1 MSNGTPL
8 IRKLV
13 IVGVGLIGGSL
24 ALALRR
30 AGAVSEIIGVG
41 RSKVNLNKAIEA
53 GAIDRVSSDLIDVA
67 QDADMIVLATPVNT
81 INLYLHELS
90 ARPPRDV
97 IITDVGSV
105 KRDIMLTARQCLNEQ
120 YRNFV
125 PGHPVAGRE
134 RPGIDAASP
143 GLFENHSVVLTPDEG
158 TDSRAIELVRK
169 MWLVTGASIILM
181 DQQEHDAV
189 LSLTSHLP
197 HVLAYAMMN
206 YLANDANAERC
217 YQMTAGG
224 FYDFTRTASSD
235 PEMWKDISIM
245 NRDNLMKDIRRF
257 QVRLEDIAMMI
268 QNGEDASLE
277 RLFQDARQARSLVT
291 EKRNPGE

>member
-1 MSNGTPL
+1 MNNDTL
-8 IRKLV
+8 VRKLV
-13 IVGVGLIGGSL
+13 VVGVGLIGGSL

-30 AGAVSEIIGVG
+30 AGIVGEIIGVG
-41 RSKVNLNKAIEA
+41 RSKANLDKAIEA
-53 GAIDRVSSDLIDVA
+53 GAIDRASAELIDVA

-90 ARPPRDV
+90 ASPPQDA

-105 KRDIMLTARQCLNEQ
+105 KRDIMLTARQCLKEQ

-125 PGHPVAGRE
+125 PGHPIAGRE
-134 RPGIDAASP
+134 RSGIDAASP
-143 GLFENHSVVLTPDEG
+143 GLFENHNVVLTPDED
-158 TDSRAIELVRK
+158 TDSGAIERVRK
-169 MWLVTGASIILM
+169 VWLATGASIILM
-181 DQQEHDAV
+181 DRQEHDAV

-197 HVLAYAMMN
+197 HVLAYAMMD

-245 NRDNLMKDIRRF
+245 NKDSLMKDIRRF
-257 QVRLEDIAMMI
+257 QGRLEDIAMMI
-268 QNGEDASLE
+268 QNDEGARLE
-277 RLFQDARQARSLVT
+277 RLFQDARQTRSLVT
-291 EKRNPGE
+291 EKRNPNE